1 MALKMCGREDDG
13 FTNIVLHRQVPSAKQ
28 QHKTG
33 LEDPQHVRIREDSNF
48 ERIAVL
54 HPEIRACGY
63 RLQFIVVTI
72 PRQGHACQSRADLR
86 QQDTQ
91 NAAAYVSICQPQ
103 SLTLADTV
111 TPALW
116 HIHGYPIALPTLKIS
131 KNAPTIEL
139 ICTSGTRLT
148 SRICASLPREQIM
161 PGTEA
166 RAPAHPRTRNHP
178 PFRSPARLPSSY
190 PPSAR
195 ARARAP
201 FRRPTITDLLYAGPL
216 RRIGGG
222 AYYERESDC
231 QQVTTRSCD
240 AFIRHPEAIS
250 LEPFR
255 NRHLV
260 TPFPEFRIFCSNCP
274 WTVAAVQ
281 PSAVNPVPRAGK
293 MDNRASVG
301 RRRIRIRLRST
312 TRKTR
317 RSKRRSVLCASP
329 VCTSAVCS
337 GLRSLRRCQ

>member
-13 FTNIVLHRQVPSAKQ
+13 FTNVVVHRQVPSAKQ

-91 NAAAYVSICQPQ
+91 NAAAYVSICKTQ

-131 KNAPTIEL
+131 KNVPTIEL

-148 SRICASLPREQIM
+148 LRICASLPRERINAGYRGQR
-161 PGTEA
+161 A
-166 RAPAHPRTRNHP
+166 RAPAHPQP
-178 PFRSPARLPSSY
+178 PALPLARAPAQQLP
-190 PPSAR
+190 AFR
-195 ARARAP
+195 ARARAIP
-201 FRRPTITDLLYAGPL
+201 APYH
-216 RRIGGG
+216 
-222 AYYERESDC
+222 Y
-231 QQVTTRSCD
+231 
-240 AFIRHPEAIS
+240 
-250 LEPFR
+250 
-255 NRHLV
+255 
-260 TPFPEFRIFCSNCP
+260 
-274 WTVAAVQ
+274 
-281 PSAVNPVPRAGK
+281 
-293 MDNRASVG
+293 
-301 RRRIRIRLRST
+301 
-312 TRKTR
+312 
-317 RSKRRSVLCASP
+317 
-329 VCTSAVCS
+329 
-337 GLRSLRRCQ
+337 